1 MSKENLEQFMNQI
14 AESEE
19 LQAKIGEEID
29 AEALIALGAECGCEF
44 TAEQLFE
51 AAELS
56 EDALELMWHAD
67 AWKRISQL
75 QYAYVLN
82 ANQRK
87 LPINFTSNSMYFYG
101 FFYDKLYG
109 ITLMPTKVKYNI
121 RNVAN
126 AARLIAE
133 YRNTLIIRYAI

>member
-1 MSKENLEQFMNQI
+1 MNQI

-19 LQAKIGEEID
+19 LQAKRGEEID
-29 AEALIALGAECGCEF
+29 AEALLALGAERGCELA
-44 TAEQLFE
+44 AEQLFE

-101 FFYDKLYG
+101 FFYDKLYR